1 MNITEQLR
9 QIADDA
15 IAALQAGNTA
25 TLPALA
31 RQTGRLANQI
41 EGFFKNWEAPPEGI
55 EDMVDEMD
63 QTYMEAGDLYL
74 EACELIEDGI
84 EEGQEAMLQQA
95 LDKVSEAAAMLE
107 AAAAFAQSTML
118 GTSES

>member
-9 QIADDA
+9 QIADDG
-15 IAALQAGNTA
+15 IAALQTSNTA
-25 TLPALA
+25 ALPALA
-31 RQTGRLANQI
+31 RQTGRLASQI

-84 EEGQEAMLQQA
+84 EERQEPLLRQA

-118 GTSES
+118 GAPES